1 MNFLKSMNG
10 LLKRTEDRLHAKGE
24 AFWILTSAALSF
36 VFLLIASKSSPIYP
50 MNDWVDMHCFFT
62 VGRGW
67 HEGMIPYRDLVEQKG
82 PLLYAAYALIA
93 AISSG
98 SFVSVFAL
106 EVVTFALFLWLS
118 SKILRMAVNT
128 PALISIGL
136 IMMTACIV
144 LSKAFCHG
152 GSLEETTM
160 FLPMYSLYAILRAQK
175 EKRLLLSREAL
186 IHGVCAGIC
195 LMTKYTICGFYLGL
209 ALAVALWYLLAK
221 EGRALLNVI
230 GSFLAGV
237 FLVVGITALYFAANG
252 ALDDLWK
259 CYFYNNIFVYTGSEE
274 KKTLLQAVWS
284 AVSQA
289 GQGLALRFGE
299 NKTFAALIVGG
310 LGWLGICGKG
320 KGFSLATVLLSM
332 VCLVF
337 TTFFTGWS
345 CTYYLMILAPFCVF
359 GTAAMIS
366 AVEYILRGRSAA
378 ALIRHGLIGALLL
391 FSLITVY
398 RKSDNTYLIRY
409 EREEMPQ
416 YRFAETIKSKEEPTL
431 LNFDFLD
438 GGFYYTS
445 GAKPAD
451 AYFCALMANIPGMR
465 EAQRACIENGK
476 ADFVV
481 TQNRKLSDYPW
492 IDSSLYE
499 MVDEASFRFE
509 DDVPIYYLYQKK

>member
-98 SFVSVFAL
+98 SFVGVFAL

-118 SKILRMAVNT
+118 SKILRMAVNN

-209 ALAVALWYLLAK
+209 ALAVILWYLLEK

-230 GSFLAGV
+230 GSFLSGV

-259 CYFYNNIFVYTGSEE
+259 CYFYNNIFVYT
-274 KKTLLQAVWS
+274 
-284 AVSQA
+284 
-289 GQGLALRFGE
+289 
-299 NKTFAALIVGG
+299 
-310 LGWLGICGKG
+310 
-320 KGFSLATVLLSM
+320 
-332 VCLVF
+332 
-337 TTFFTGWS
+337 
-345 CTYYLMILAPFCVF
+345 
-359 GTAAMIS
+359 
-366 AVEYILRGRSAA
+366 
-378 ALIRHGLIGALLL
+378 
-391 FSLITVY
+391 
-398 RKSDNTYLIRY
+398 
-409 EREEMPQ
+409 
-416 YRFAETIKSKEEPTL
+416 
-431 LNFDFLD
+431 
-438 GGFYYTS
+438 
-445 GAKPAD
+445 
-451 AYFCALMANIPGMR
+451 
-465 EAQRACIENGK
+465 
-476 ADFVV
+476 
-481 TQNRKLSDYPW
+481 
-492 IDSSLYE
+492 
-499 MVDEASFRFE
+499 
-509 DDVPIYYLYQKK
+509 